1 MTEEKWF
8 VTAKRADF
16 QGIADRFGISP
27 VTARLIRN
35 RDIVGDAAIDAYL
48 HGTTKDLSDPRLM
61 KDMEKAAALIAL
73 LEQLEGGSLDPAGTI
88 DVSTPDA
95 VVLR

>member
-48 HGTTKDLSDPRLM
+48 QGGGPHRGEDPGKTAHADR
-61 KDMEKAAALIAL
+61 
-73 LEQLEGGSLDPAGTI
+73 GGL
-88 DVSTPDA
+88 
-95 VVLR
+95 